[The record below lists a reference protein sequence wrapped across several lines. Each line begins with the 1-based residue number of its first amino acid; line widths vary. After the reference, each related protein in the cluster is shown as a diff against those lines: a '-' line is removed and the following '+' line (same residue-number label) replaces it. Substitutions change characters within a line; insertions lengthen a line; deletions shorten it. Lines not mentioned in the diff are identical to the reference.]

1 MKNTLVLFM
10 LLGLGAYKLSAQN
23 WVSDFDDAQQIA
35 LKQNQNILL
44 VFAGSDWCAPCIK
57 LEREVWSSTQFQKLA
72 QEHFVMLR
80 ADFPRKKQNK
90 LPAKLQQKNN
100 QLAERYNQQGNFPLV
115 VVLNPQGQ
123 VLGKTGYKRLSP
135 TAYFEHLKEF
145 E

>member
-1 MKNTLVLFM
+1 LVCC
-10 LLGLGAYKLSAQN
+10 GAY
-23 WVSDFDDAQQIA
+23 VHTVFR
-35 LKQNQNILL
+35 LKTGYLQHNQNIVL

-57 LEREVWSSTQFQKLA
+57 LERQVWSSEQFQKLA
-72 QEHFVMLR
+72 KEHFIMLK

-90 LPAKLQQKNN
+90 LSVQQQQKND
-100 QLAERYNQQGNFPLV
+100 QLADRYNQQGNFPLV